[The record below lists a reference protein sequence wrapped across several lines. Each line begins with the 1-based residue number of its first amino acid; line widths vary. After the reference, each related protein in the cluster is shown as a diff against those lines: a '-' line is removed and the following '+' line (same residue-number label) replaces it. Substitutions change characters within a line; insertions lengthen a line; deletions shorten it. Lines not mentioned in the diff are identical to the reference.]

1 MSDILAAIRK
11 LKEALAEINDSCYPI
26 SVIIDDIGTMPCPRI
41 NVLVR
46 DVKTL
51 AALPEEL
58 RVYRQGPGYN
68 FPYGFEKVID
78 NVLFHCYGTAEEA
91 AFYLGLSRE
100 EEEEAKSA

>member
-11 LKEALAEINDSCYPI
+11 LKEAQAELNDSCRPI
-26 SVIIDDIGTMPCPRI
+26 SVIMDNIDTMPCPLR
-41 NVLVR
+41 VLVR

-51 AALPEEL
+51 AALPGEL
-58 RVYRQGPGYN
+58 RVYRQGTGYN

-78 NVLFHCYGTAEEA
+78 NVLFRSYGTAEEA
-91 AFYLGLSRE
+91 AFYLGLST